1 MGRVF
6 GDEVMAA
13 ALIDRLVHHCHLVTI
28 AATAT
33 GCASH
38 LLNVFDVAALV
49 GCHEESV
56 RRAYNCGQLRRR
68 RFGVRGCRF
77 ELADVVDGIQRGA
90 PTRPPRDRA
99 LQALDG
105 PSPE

>member
-1 MGRVF
+1 MNATHECRNQTEQRV
-6 GDEVMAA
+6 EQSP
-13 ALIDRLVHHCHLVTI
+13 
-28 AATAT
+28 
-33 GCASH
+33 SH

-77 ELADVVDGIQRGA
+77 APADVMDWIQRGA

-99 LQALDG
+99 LQASDG

>member
-1 MGRVF
+1 MSF
-6 GDEVMAA
+6 TDSTNSAA
-13 ALIDRLVHHCHLVTI
+13 VQQVEQ
-28 AATAT
+28 
-33 GCASH
+33 GPSH

-77 ELADVVDGIQRGA
+77 DQGDVVDWIQRGA
-90 PTRPPRDRA
+90 PTRPPRARA
-99 LQALDG
+99 LQAMDG
-105 PSPE
+105 PSPEP